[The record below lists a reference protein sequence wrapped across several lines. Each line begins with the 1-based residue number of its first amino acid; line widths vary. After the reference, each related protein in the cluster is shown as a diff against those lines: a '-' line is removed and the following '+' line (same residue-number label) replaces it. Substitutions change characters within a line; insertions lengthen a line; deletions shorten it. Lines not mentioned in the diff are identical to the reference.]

1 MKKTVNSKIED
12 ILNVTSMQHWYYNS
26 YKNAKDL
33 KTLMMDLEFVFS
45 GTVDLNILT
54 KAWNLI
60 LRKYPML
67 RTAFYET
74 KTHEVFQVVYKDC
87 FIEIDAV
94 NWKGVDPHK
103 QEMLT
108 QNLRNE
114 QNKKRIDL
122 QAPPLLKL
130 YLIRKTSNEFSLRW
144 YFPVLLMDGWNVPI
158 LFNDLISYYSAYSQ
172 GKNPGLVLESYSM
185 KDYILYQRDRDK
197 SEDKIFWENYLS
209 SLEDDV
215 LPKKSNVHSVDY
227 QRIDVN
233 LSEVE
238 DEIRERAKKIG
249 VSLNCIFQ
257 LSYMLALARLQNR
270 KQVFSR
276 TTVADRPMTIKDI
289 HHRVGL
295 YINEIPIKLT
305 VQDKSFEEM
314 AKLLQDDL
322 NQVFSHVSCSLE
334 EICSFVGNKSL
345 LAIDNTITFENMPME
360 EIDYSSLPFA
370 LSSTSFVNHPYGKVN
385 VFIWPSKNMN
395 IKLLY
400 DAKTYSKED
409 MIALGSHMKNIL
421 INL

>member
-12 ILNVTSMQHWYYNS
+12 ILNVTSMQHWYYNI
-26 YKNAKDL
+26 YKNAKDS

-45 GTVDLNILT
+45 GTVDLSILT

-60 LRKYPML
+60 LKKYPML

-158 LFNDLISYYSAYSQ
+158 LFNDLMSYYSAYSQ

-197 SEDKIFWENYLS
+197 SEDKIFWGNYLS

-215 LPKKSNVHSVDY
+215 LPKKNSAHSVDY

-233 LSEVE
+233 LGEVE

-257 LSYMLALARLQNR
+257 LSYMLALARLQNK

-345 LAIDNTITFENMPME
+345 LEIDNTITFENMPME

-370 LSSTSFVNHPYGKVN
+370 LSSTNFVNHPYGKVN

>member
-12 ILNVTSMQHWYYNS
+12 ILNVTSMQHWYYNI
-26 YKNAKDL
+26 YKNAKDS

-45 GTVDLNILT
+45 GTVDLSIL
-54 KAWNLI
+54 KKSWNLI
-60 LRKYPML
+60 LKKYPML

-74 KTHEVFQVVYKDC
+74 KTHEVFQVVYKDYY
-87 FIEIDAV
+87 IEIEAV
-94 NWKGVDPHK
+94 NWKGINPHK
-103 QEMLT
+103 QEKLT

-130 YLIRKTSNEFSLRW
+130 YLIQKTSNEFSLRW

-158 LFNDLISYYSAYSQ
+158 LFNELISYYSAYSR

-185 KDYILYQRDRDK
+185 KDYIVYQRDRDK
-197 SEDKIFWENYLS
+197 SEDEIFWKNYLLP
-209 SLEDDV
+209 LENV
-215 LPKKSNVHSVDY
+215 AQPKKKDSHPLDY
-227 QRIDVN
+227 QRIDVD
-233 LSEVE
+233 LSAVE
-238 DEIRERAKKIG
+238 DRIRERAKKIG

-289 HHRVGL
+289 HNRVGL

-305 VQDKSFEEM
+305 VKDQSFEEM
-314 AKLLQDDL
+314 AKSLQDDL
-322 NQVFSHVSCSLE
+322 NLVFSHVSCSLE
-334 EICSFVGNKSL
+334 EISSFVGNESL

-360 EIDYSSLPFA
+360 EIDYSSLPFS
-370 LSSTSFVNHPYGKVN
+370 LSSTNFVNHPYGKVN
-385 VFIWPSKNMN
+385 IFIWPSKNMN

-400 DAKTYSKED
+400 DAKTYFKEN
-409 MIALGSHMKNIL
+409 MIELGNRMKDIL

>member
-45 GTVDLNILT
+45 GTVDLSILT